1 MVQVA
6 HSEQVLEAQEGVP
19 PQLDQGM
26 HLEQQQQELEAQ
38 QPPPQKVAPALTH
51 EAHHQLQTRQ
61 AAKGKRYLA
70 QREMNSTS
78 SIQDSIFHQ
87 TLRVQR

>member
-26 HLEQQQQELEAQ
+26 RLELQLQELEAQ

-61 AAKGKRYLA
+61 EKHYLA